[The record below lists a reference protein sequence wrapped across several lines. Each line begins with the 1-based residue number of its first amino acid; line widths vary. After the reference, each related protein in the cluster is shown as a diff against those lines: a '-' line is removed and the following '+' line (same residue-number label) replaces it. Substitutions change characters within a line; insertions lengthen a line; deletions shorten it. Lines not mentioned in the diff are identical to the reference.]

1 MKNRYAILVIDM
13 LNDFINGKLRLEGV
27 EDIVQNIQKLLSSAR
42 QRDIPIIYCN
52 DAHDLKDRE
61 LKIWGEHAI
70 KGTKGAQVIK
80 QLRPMSKDYVIAKNT
95 YSAFFN
101 TTLKELLQSFYKGR
115 GANCLIVTG
124 IHTDICVKH
133 TVYDAFLNGYNITVA
148 KDGVKALPLVDELVL
163 KYMKE
168 KYGIKIQKIKDIL
181 QQIL

>member
-27 EDIVQNIQKLLSSAR
+27 EEIVQNIQELLDVSR
-42 QRDIPIIYCN
+42 QLNIPIIFCN
-52 DAHDLKDRE
+52 DAHDRQDRE

-80 QLRPMSKDYVIAKNT
+80 ELKPMSNDYIIAKNT

-101 TTLKELLQSFYKGR
+101 TTLNELLQSFYKGR
-115 GANCLIVTG
+115 GANSLIVTG

-148 KDGVKALPLVDELVL
+148 EDGVRALPLVDRPIL
-163 KYMKE
+163 KYMKD
-168 KYGIKIQKIKDIL
+168 KYDIKIKKIKDIL